1 MTYKII
7 DTENYLLIVDDS
19 KIKISDYYLHEQ
31 INKIFQCNET
41 NNYLVQDR
49 SYLKKIIAHLPLNNS
64 PILEG
69 VNLLPPLPMRL
80 QAVGQTKIPVEFECE
95 IGVCETW
102 LMEECYS
109 RFQCCGQPERIKT
122 TTNSGGLTQWV
133 GEYIY

>member
-7 DTENYLLIVDDS
+7 NTGDYLLIVDDKTLTDMPNNINVYS
-19 KIKISDYYLHEQ
+19 VRYNKPIRFAETENSYMNECFEIK
-31 INKIFQCNET
+31 
-41 NNYLVQDR
+41 
-49 SYLKKIIAHLPLNNS
+49 AHLPLNNS

-109 RFQCCGQPERIKT
+109 RFQCCGQPEKIKT